1 MKKPD
6 DALPVLL
13 VDTREQRPLRFSHL
27 PAESATLY
35 TGDYSVKGL
44 EEYFAVERKSLAD
57 LAGSLTRERERFMRE
72 MHRLRGYPC
81 AYLLVIGDGMEL
93 SRLIAQGRL
102 KLHQVEHSLRA
113 IESRYGVHVER
124 AYTEEQAAGLVETWA
139 FCAWREAMKP
149 AGVSLP
155 FPDWAVGVLC
165 PRYLRHV
172 PVGQVVSD
180 MEGGRYESECC

>member
-1 MKKPD
+1 MGKSSERM
-6 DALPVLL
+6 PVLL
-13 VDTREQRPLRFSHL
+13 VDTREKKPLQFSYL

-44 EEYFAVERKSLAD
+44 EECFAVERKSLAD
-57 LAGSLTRERERFMRE
+57 LAGSLTRERDRFMRE

-124 AYTEEQAAGLVETWA
+124 AYTEEQAARLVETWA

-165 PRYLRHV
+165 PRYLR
-172 PVGQVVSD
+172 PVTVENVIDSIEKGEV
-180 MEGGRYESECC
+180 

>member
-1 MKKPD
+1 MGKPSERM
-6 DALPVLL
+6 PVLL
-13 VDTREQRPLRFSHL
+13 VDTREQKPLQFSHL
-27 PAESATLY
+27 PAESATLQ

-44 EEYFAVERKSLAD
+44 EESFSVERKSLAD
-57 LAGSLTRERERFMRE
+57 LAGSLTRERARFMRE
-72 MHRLRGYPC
+72 LHRLRGYQSS
-81 AYLLVIGDGMEL
+81 YLLIIGDDMEL

-113 IESRYGVHVER
+113 IESRYGVHVEH
-124 AYTEEQAAGLVETWA
+124 AYTAEQAARLVETWA

-165 PRYLRHV
+165 PRYLR
-172 PVGQVVSD
+172 PVTVENVIDSIEKGEV
-180 MEGGRYESECC
+180 

>member
-1 MKKPD
+1 MK
-6 DALPVLL
+6 AGENNLPVLL
-13 VDTREQRPLRFSHL
+13 VDTREQKPLQFSHL
-27 PAESATLY
+27 PAESSTLY
-35 TGDYSVKGL
+35 TGDYSVRGL
-44 EEYFAVERKSLAD
+44 EEIFAVERKSLAD
-57 LAGSLTRERERFMRE
+57 LAGSLTRERDRFMRE
-72 MHRLRGYPC
+72 MHRLRGYRFP
-81 AYLLVIGDGMEL
+81 YLLAIGDDMEL

-124 AYTEEQAAGLVETWA
+124 AYTEEHAARLVETWA

-165 PRYLRHV
+165 PRYNAGVKPSRIL
-172 PVGQVVSD
+172 SD
-180 MEGGRYESECC
+180 IERGKV

>member
-1 MKKPD
+1 MGKSSERM
-6 DALPVLL
+6 PVLL
-13 VDTREQRPLRFSHL
+13 VDTREKKPLQFSHL
-27 PAESATLY
+27 PAEPATLY

-57 LAGSLTRERERFMRE
+57 LAGSLTRERDRFMRE

-81 AYLLVIGDGMEL
+81 AYLLIVGDEIEMQ
-93 SRLIAQGRL
+93 RLIAQGRL

-124 AYTEEQAAGLVETWA
+124 AYTEEQAARLVETWT

-149 AGVSLP
+149 AGISLP

-165 PRYLRHV
+165 PRYLR
-172 PVGQVVSD
+172 PVTVENVIDSTEKGEV
-180 MEGGRYESECC
+180 

>member
-1 MKKPD
+1 MKARSD
-6 DALPVLL
+6 DLPVLL
-13 VDTREQRPLRFSHL
+13 VDTREQRPLHFPHL

-35 TGDYSVKGL
+35 TGDYSVKRL
-44 EEYFAVERKSLAD
+44 EECFAVERKSLAD
-57 LAGSLTRERERFMRE
+57 LAGSLTRERDRFMRE

-124 AYTEEQAAGLVETWA
+124 AYTEEQAARLVETWA
-139 FCAWREAMKP
+139 FCAWREAIKP

-155 FPDWAVGVLC
+155 FPDWVVGVLC
-165 PRYLRHV
+165 PRYNAGVKPGRIL
-172 PVGQVVSD
+172 SD
-180 MEGGRYESECC
+180 IERGER

>member
-1 MKKPD
+1 M
-6 DALPVLL
+6 PVLL
-13 VDTREQRPLRFSHL
+13 VDTREQKPLAFSHL

-44 EEYFAVERKSLAD
+44 EECFSVERKSLAD
-57 LAGSLTRERERFMRE
+57 LAGSLTRERDRFMRE
-72 MHRLRGYPC
+72 MHRLRGYLC
-81 AYLLVIGDGMEL
+81 GYLLVIGDDMEL

-113 IESRYGVHVER
+113 IESRYGVHVCR
-124 AYTEEQAAGLVETWA
+124 ADNEEQAARLVETWA

-165 PRYLRHV
+165 PRYLR
-172 PVGQVVSD
+172 PVSAEQVISD
-180 MEGGRYESECC
+180 MEGGKV

>member
-1 MKKPD
+1 MNARSD
-6 DALPVLL
+6 DMPVLL
-13 VDTREQRPLRFSHL
+13 VDTREQKPLAFSNL
-27 PAESATLY
+27 TFESATLY

-44 EEYFAVERKSLAD
+44 EEYFSVERKSLAD
-57 LAGSLTRERERFMRE
+57 LAGSLTRERDRFMRE
-72 MHRLRGYPC
+72 MHRLRGFPC
-81 AYLLVIGDGMEL
+81 GYLLVIGDDMEL

-124 AYTEEQAAGLVETWA
+124 AFTEEQAARMVETWA

-149 AGVSLP
+149 AGETLP

-165 PRYLRHV
+165 PRYLRPV
-172 PVGQVVSD
+172 PAEQVVSD
-180 MEGGRYESECC
+180 IESGKV

>member
-1 MKKPD
+1 MSASCND
-6 DALPVLL
+6 MPVLL
-13 VDTREQRPLRFSHL
+13 VDTREQKPLTFSHL

-44 EEYFAVERKSLAD
+44 EEYLAVERKSLAD
-57 LAGSLTRERERFMRE
+57 LAGSLTRERDRFMRE

-81 AYLLVIGDGMEL
+81 GYLLVIGDDMEL

-113 IESRYGVHVER
+113 IQSRYGVHVER
-124 AYTEEQAAGLVETWA
+124 AFTEEQAARMVETWA

-149 AGVSLP
+149 AGASLP

-165 PRYLRHV
+165 PRYLRPV
-172 PVGQVVSD
+172 PAGEVLDSIERG
-180 MEGGRYESECC
+180 ER

>member
-1 MKKPD
+1 MSASCND
-6 DALPVLL
+6 VPVLL
-13 VDTREQRPLRFSHL
+13 VDTREQRPLQFSHL

-35 TGDYSVKGL
+35 TGDYSVRGL
-44 EEYFAVERKSLAD
+44 EEVFAVERKSLAD
-57 LAGSLTRERERFMRE
+57 LAGSLTRERDRFMRE
-72 MHRLRGYPC
+72 MHRLRGYRFP
-81 AYLLVIGDGMEL
+81 YLLAIGDDMEL

-113 IESRYGVHVER
+113 IQSRYGVHVER
-124 AYTEEQAAGLVETWA
+124 AYTEEQAARLVETWA

-165 PRYLRHV
+165 PRYNAGVKPSRIL
-172 PVGQVVSD
+172 SD
-180 MEGGRYESECC
+180 IEGGKV

>member
-1 MKKPD
+1 MSASCND
-6 DALPVLL
+6 VPVLL
-13 VDTREQRPLRFSHL
+13 VDTREQKPLRFSHL

-35 TGDYSVKGL
+35 TGDYSVRGL
-44 EEYFAVERKSLAD
+44 EEVFAVERKSLAD
-57 LAGSLTRERERFMRE
+57 LAGSLTRERDRFMRE
-72 MHRLRGYPC
+72 MHRLRGYRFP
-81 AYLLVIGDGMEL
+81 YLLAIGDDMEL

-113 IESRYGVHVER
+113 IQSRYGVHVER
-124 AYTEEQAAGLVETWA
+124 AYTEEQAARLVETWA

-165 PRYLRHV
+165 PRYNAGVKPSRIL
-172 PVGQVVSD
+172 SD
-180 MEGGRYESECC
+180 IEGGKV

>member
-1 MKKPD
+1 MGVSQND
-6 DALPVLL
+6 LPVLL
-13 VDTREQRPLRFSHL
+13 VDTREQKPLRFSHL

-35 TGDYSVKGL
+35 TGDYSVRGL
-44 EEYFAVERKSLAD
+44 EEVFAVERKSLAD
-57 LAGSLTRERERFMRE
+57 LAGSLTRERDRFMRE
-72 MHRLRGYPC
+72 MHRLRGYRFP
-81 AYLLVIGDGMEL
+81 YLLAIGDDMEL

-124 AYTEEQAAGLVETWA
+124 AYTEEQAARLVETWA

-165 PRYLRHV
+165 PRYNAGVKPSRIL
-172 PVGQVVSD
+172 SD
-180 MEGGRYESECC
+180 IEGGKV

>member
-1 MKKPD
+1 MGKSSERM
-6 DALPVLL
+6 PVLL
-13 VDTREQRPLRFSHL
+13 VDTREKKPLQFSHL
-27 PAESATLY
+27 PAEPATLY

-57 LAGSLTRERERFMRE
+57 LAGSLTRERDRFMRE

-81 AYLLVIGDGMEL
+81 AYLLIVGDEIEMQ
-93 SRLIAQGRL
+93 RLIAQGRL

-124 AYTEEQAAGLVETWA
+124 AYTEEQAARLVETWA

-149 AGVSLP
+149 AGISLP

-165 PRYLRHV
+165 PRYLR
-172 PVGQVVSD
+172 PVTVENVI
-180 MEGGRYESECC
+180 ESIEKGEV

>member
-1 MKKPD
+1 MKSKSD
-6 DALPVLL
+6 NMPVLL
-13 VDTREQRPLRFSHL
+13 VDTREQRPLQFSHL

-44 EEYFAVERKSLAD
+44 EEVFAVERKSLAD
-57 LAGSLTRERERFMRE
+57 LAGSLTRERDRFMRE
-72 MHRLRGYPC
+72 MHRLRGYQFP
-81 AYLLVIGDGMEL
+81 YLLAIGDDMEL

-124 AYTEEQAAGLVETWA
+124 VYTEEQAARLVETWA

-149 AGVSLP
+149 AGLSMP

-165 PRYLRHV
+165 PRYMH
-172 PVGQVVSD
+172 PVTAGAVLDS
-180 MEGGRYESECC
+180 MLEGSEL

>member
-1 MKKPD
+1 MGKSSERM
-6 DALPVLL
+6 PVLL
-13 VDTREQRPLRFSHL
+13 VDTREKKPLQFSHL
-27 PAESATLY
+27 PAKPATLY
-35 TGDYSVKGL
+35 TGDYSVRGL
-44 EEYFAVERKSLAD
+44 EEQLAIELKRLPD
-57 LAGSLTRERERFMRE
+57 IAMSLTRERSRFMRE
-72 MHRLRGYPC
+72 TLRIRSYPY
-81 AYLLVIGDGMEL
+81 AYLLIVGDDKEL

-124 AYTEEQAAGLVETWA
+124 AYTEEHASRLVETWA

-165 PRYLRHV
+165 PRYLRPV
-172 PVGQVVSD
+172 PAGEVL
-180 MEGGRYESECC
+180 ESVERGER